1 MPGENPFSTRFVRP
15 GAIPY
20 RFSPERDLTR
30 LLDRFQ
36 QIGRT
41 GQIVGPHGG
50 GKSTLL
56 ADLVRLWEQN
66 GERVTVFELH
76 DGQRRLPVHL
86 VGLLRDTPTTLIA
99 VDGYEQLNWC
109 ARRALRRFCRRR
121 QIGLNVTS
129 HRSMGI
135 PDLARC
141 APSLALLEQLVRGL
155 LPDGSPQIDCE
166 SVRRAFHRHAGNV
179 REVLFELYDL
189 YEAGATDRATTAE
202 ENITDSSLEK
212 SPGPTRPTP

>member
-1 MPGENPFSTRFVRP
+1 
-15 GAIPY
+15 
-20 RFSPERDLTR
+20 
-30 LLDRFQ
+30 
-36 QIGRT
+36 
-41 GQIVGPHGG
+41 
-50 GKSTLL
+50 
-56 ADLVRLWEQN
+56 
-66 GERVTVFELH
+66 
-76 DGQRRLPVHL
+76 
-86 VGLLRDTPTTLIA
+86 
-99 VDGYEQLNWC
+99 
-109 ARRALRRFCRRR
+109 
-121 QIGLNVTS
+121 
-129 HRSMGI
+129 MGI